1 MRILLVGPGVNRK
14 YGDKFY
20 YSTSRRLL
28 NGFIRNGH
36 MVLHVSDR
44 DLSDY
49 ALGLRSVGRFYA
61 QHRIAQIAAHVRPHL
76 VVLLLANMLSSEWI
90 SRLRRKTGA
99 RVVNI
104 ELDPLA
110 SENVANRFSERL
122 DCCDAGFVTTG
133 GGLLKQVARGRAGY
147 FIPNLVDTAIDDQ
160 CAYDSNS
167 IRFDVFFAGQQ
178 NSANLQWQRALALRE
193 ALPNLSYCYAGA
205 SKVGGLWGHD
215 YIAAQGA
222 SRVGLCLNRFEG
234 DLYASDRMAQFLG
247 NGMLLATDR
256 ASGYADYFG
265 DDEMLLFSSVPELAR
280 SVEEALSGAQSW
292 RERARKGREKA
303 KRIMSSELVCNFIER
318 RTFDAGPT
326 PGWVFA

>member
-36 MVLHVSDR
+36 MVIHVSDR

-49 ALGLRSVGRFYA
+49 ALGWRWAGRFYA
-61 QHRIAQIAAHVRPHL
+61 EHRIAQIADHVRPHL
-76 VVLLLANMLSSEWI
+76 IVLLLADKLSPSWI
-90 SRLRRKTGA
+90 ADVRRKTGA
-99 RVVNI
+99 KVVNV

-110 SENVANRFSERL
+110 AANVAKRFSARL

-133 GGLLKQVARGRAGY
+133 GDLLKSVSLGRAGF

-160 CAYDSNS
+160 DASANDRP
-167 IRFDVFFAGQQ
+167 RFDVFFAGQQ
-178 NSANLQWQRALALRE
+178 NESNPQWQRALALRE
-193 ALPNLSYCYAGA
+193 ALPQLSYCYAGA
-205 SKVGGLWGHD
+205 GKIGGLWGHD

-222 SRVGLCLNRFEG
+222 SRIGLNLNRNEG

-256 ASGYADYFG
+256 ASGYGDYFG
-265 DDEMLLFSSVPELAR
+265 DDEMLLFSSVSDLAAKITD
-280 SVEEALSGAQSW
+280 SLAGDKSW

-303 KRIMSSELVCNFIER
+303 RRIMSGELVCKFIENQ
-318 RTFDAGPT
+318 TFGKGAT
-326 PGWVFA
+326 PGWVFP

>member
-44 DLSDY
+44 DLADY
-49 ALGLRSVGRFYA
+49 ALGLRSVGRLYA
-61 QHRIAQIAAHVRPHL
+61 EHRISQIAAHLRPHL
-76 VVLLLANMLSSEWI
+76 VVLLLASLLSPAWI
-90 SRLRRKTGA
+90 SRLRRNTGA
-99 RVVNI
+99 RVVNV

-110 SENVANRFSERL
+110 SQNVAARFSERL

-133 GGLLKQVARGRAGY
+133 GELLKKVARSRAGY

-160 CAYDSNS
+160 CAYESNRL
-167 IRFDVFFAGQQ
+167 RFDVFFAGQQ
-178 NSANLQWQRALALRE
+178 NQTNLQWQRALALRE
-193 ALPNLSYCYAGA
+193 ARPQLSYCYAGA
-205 SKVGGLWGHD
+205 GKIGGLWGHD
-215 YIAAQGA
+215 YVAAQGV
-222 SRVGLCLNRFEG
+222 SRIGLCLNRNEG

-256 ASGYADYFG
+256 ASGYGDYFG
-265 DDEMLLFSSVPELAR
+265 DDEMLLFSSVPELADKIT
-280 SVEEALSGAQSW
+280 EALAGDQTW

-303 KRIMSSELVCNFIER
+303 RRIMSSEIVCKFIEQR
-318 RTFDAGPT
+318 VFNTGPT
-326 PGWVFA
+326 PGWVFG